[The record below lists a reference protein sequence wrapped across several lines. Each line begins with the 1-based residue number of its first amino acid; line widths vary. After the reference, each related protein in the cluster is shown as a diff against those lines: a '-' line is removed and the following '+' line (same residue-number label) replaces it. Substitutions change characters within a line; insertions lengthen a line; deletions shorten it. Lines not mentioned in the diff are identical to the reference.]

1 MRTLRSGAVILGLWT
16 LVGVVTTQ
24 LQYYA
29 MAKMGQPQPWGR
41 LFVSS
46 LPSVW
51 LWACFTPA
59 ILWLGRRYRVERE
72 TWLHAMLV
80 HLAAGTLFTAVDV
93 LVMRALPASL
103 DLPGTVRVPV
113 HVAFARVFFLYML
126 CYVAI
131 AAFAQVRYYA
141 RLSHQRELRAAQLEA
156 QLTAA
161 RLGALQSQLRPHFLF
176 NTLNMIAEQVYS
188 DPAGADAMIT
198 RLGVLLRSSF
208 ALSDAQEVEL
218 REELELLQCYLDIM
232 RQRFHDRLTIEME
245 VHPNALDAM
254 VPHLLLQPLVE
265 NALRHGIERRE
276 DGGVLQITVHP
287 HLDTLDI
294 EVRDNGPGL
303 SASHVR
309 EGTGVR
315 NTRDR
320 LVHLY
325 GDAQSFALEPRP
337 GGGAIAAVTI
347 PYRRAAAPTAT
358 RAVQVAAPEAAAS
371 RNGQAP
377 NQLRAREIERWA

>member
-29 MAKMGQPQPWGR
+29 MAKMGQPQPWWR
-41 LFVSS
+41 LFLSS
-46 LPSVW
+46 LPSIW
-51 LWACFTPA
+51 LWALFTPA

-80 HLAAGTLFTAVDV
+80 HLIAGTLLTLVDV

-103 DLPGTVRVPV
+103 DLPGTIRVPV

-131 AAFAQVRYYA
+131 VAFAQVRYYA
-141 RLSHQRELRAAQLEA
+141 HLSHQRELRAAQLET

-176 NTLNMIAEQVYS
+176 NTLNMIAEQVHT

-208 ALSDAQEVEL
+208 ALRDAQEVEL
-218 REELELLQCYLDIM
+218 REELELLRCYLDIM
-232 RQRFHDRLTIEME
+232 RQRFHDRLTIEMDI
-245 VHPNALDAM
+245 HPNALDAL
-254 VPHLLLQPLVE
+254 VPHLVLQPLVE

-276 DGGVLQITVHP
+276 EGGVLQIAVHP

-303 SASHVR
+303 TAGHTR

-325 GDAQSFALEPRP
+325 GEAQRFTLGPRP
-337 GGGAIAAVTI
+337 GGGAIAAVMI
-347 PYRRAAAPTAT
+347 PYRRATPPTAGRAGHVT
-358 RAVQVAAPEAAAS
+358 RPEAATS
-371 RNGQAP
+371 RNGHAP